1 MAVERRKSLVLNL
14 TYFMPLIWTTRSDKR
29 RSLPLECKREADCET
44 AFTKPDKRYLF
55 VGHMLKLHA
64 CVPSK

>member
-29 RSLPLECKREADCET
+29 RSLPFGGRMQT
-44 AFTKPDKRYLF
+44 
-55 VGHMLKLHA
+55 
-64 CVPSK
+64 